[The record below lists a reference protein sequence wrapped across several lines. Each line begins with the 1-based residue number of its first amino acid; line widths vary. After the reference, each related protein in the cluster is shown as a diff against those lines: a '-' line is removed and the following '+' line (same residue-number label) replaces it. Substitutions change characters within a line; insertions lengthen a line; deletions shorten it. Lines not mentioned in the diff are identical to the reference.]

1 MDVQQVASPASNAA
15 VATSAGQTDSDPSAS
30 TVGTAA
36 AAAPQPAASA
46 SDSQSLAK
54 AQPGGIAPVV
64 AKIFGEGI
72 PQPVTLNV
80 SYRVDGAEIVTV
92 FSDPKSGKEIA
103 QFPSE
108 LMIKLAEF
116 FDKSHGA
123 TLDKSA

>member
-15 VATSAGQTDSDPSAS
+15 VAASAGQTDSDPSAS
-30 TVGTAA
+30 VAA
-36 AAAPQPAASA
+36 TGAPPGAPASGSQSA
-46 SDSQSLAK
+46 SK

-64 AKIFGEGI
+64 AKIFGTDGI

>member
-1 MDVQQVASPASNAA
+1 MDVQQVASPLPNSGAA
-15 VATSAGQTDSDPSAS
+15 VVQGQADPAIK
-30 TVGTAA
+30 AA
-36 AAAPQPAASA
+36 AAAGAVPAQAEQGA
-46 SDSQSLAK
+46 DAHAQ
-54 AQPGGIAPVV
+54 QPGGIAPVV
-64 AKIFGEGI
+64 AKIFGNEGI
-72 PQPVTLNV
+72 PHPVTLNV
-80 SYRVDGAEIVTV
+80 SYRIDGKEIVTV

>member
-15 VATSAGQTDSDPSAS
+15 VATSAGQTDSDPGASA
-30 TVGTAA
+30 VATAA
-36 AAAPQPAASA
+36 AVGSPPAAA
-46 SDSQSLAK
+46 SDSQSAGK